1 MRIVWKWNARSFDS
15 SFDRLL
21 GCSVAR
27 LLGCSFA
34 RPVGFVD
41 ILSVRLVVGLID
53 RRSIGRLVRRSLVW
67 SVGRLCVTYA
77 FIVNPKVPLSKWSSN
92 SRERLNSRH
101 NVYFVVFCSRT
112 SLEDIEDEDE
122 IEEYESEDETDK
134 GKQVRTTIMLQRQIL
149 ISRERETLRWLFR
162 RLCAVKVTTG
172 NDNGLLSSKEVA
184 MATKPV
190 PFTKHLWTQSG
201 VWRWEGT
208 RGEGGFWQVKSL
220 HWLNFNLA

>member
-15 SFDRLL
+15 SFDRLLGCSVARLL

-149 ISRERETLRWLFR
+149 ISRRERDTSMIISK
-162 RLCAVKVTTG
+162 AVCCKG
-172 NDNGLLSSKEVA
+172 NNGE
-184 MATKPV
+184 
-190 PFTKHLWTQSG
+190 
-201 VWRWEGT
+201 
-208 RGEGGFWQVKSL
+208 WQRSPE
-220 HWLNFNLA
+220 